1 MSKILSVC
9 LSGIKLLAPSWRAS
23 YLIAVARGLI
33 KLEFVRRDASIMIEP
48 EECPVCLEE
57 QDEADVIRL
66 PCTHVICRPCI
77 AELWEVQQSSVATWK
92 DGHLTCPMCRASHP
106 VGNYGLN
113 AFLVEACGAESA
125 HERHVARPATPRQ
138 PAAPKEGLEALTI
151 AELKTV
157 ARTLSIEIAT
167 LLEREH
173 IEAAV
178 RERAADGLGSLPAR
192 SLKAILEV
200 RMIPY
205 DDCVEKEE
213 LVGRCVHTHRGSCME
228 LPPRLLR
235 RMLEQHGL
243 GGEAPGLVEKTALAR
258 RVMAARALAQQQ
270 ALAHANEARA
280 RGLSPRGD
288 GDGRAGGGDGGGS
301 FRPGGASSRAGGS
314 AAAAASSA
322 AAAAAARVFTSSS
335 SSTSTSTSRSSS
347 CSRTVT
353 TTTTS
358 RGGVS
363 TTVQTSW
370 SSADGAAGA
379 HPATGAAGA
388 AGGGASAG
396 PGGRS
401 SRVASPRAVQLQVE
415 QQQQRQQRQSP
426 RAQQQPPPQPGSET
440 PETGTPPVAGCGC
453 VLL

>member
-1 MSKILSVC
+1 M
-9 LSGIKLLAPSWRAS
+9 
-23 YLIAVARGLI
+23 
-33 KLEFVRRDASIMIEP
+33 DEP
-48 EECPVCLEE
+48 ECPVCLEE

-288 GDGRAGGGDGGGS
+288 GDGRAGGGDGGGGS

-322 AAAAAARVFTSSS
+322 AAAAAARVITSSS
-335 SSTSTSTSRSSS
+335 SSTSTSRSSS